1 MKKFEFAIT
10 TQDDQVNNVEFTFSS
25 VAAPTTDAQIEE
37 GSNLKL
43 INATNQIAAKYQA
56 QEEELA
62 TLTLPMKTKKKR
74 APDAEEIKTALFKFS
89 YTTSQPIPIQG
100 AKHRKHVHIP
110 SPATSAEVTPNTSPC
125 KEYPE
130 IFKMDGVSP
139 ELKPVKATGA
149 SAGASSP
156 GISNAFQQLTTL
168 ESKRKPIQRQLFAKK
183 EKRVNFKPS

>member
-10 TQDDQVNNVEFTFSS
+10 TQNDQVNNIEFTFSS
-25 VAAPTTDAQIEE
+25 VAAPTTSAHMEQSSE
-37 GSNLKL
+37 LKL
-43 INATNQIAAKYQA
+43 INATNQIAAKYQV

-74 APDAEEIKTALFKFS
+74 APEPEEIKTALFKFS

-130 IFKMDGVSP
+130 MFKMDGVSP
-139 ELKPVKATGA
+139 ELKPVKATG
-149 SAGASSP
+149 AGASSP

-168 ESKRKPIQRQLFAKK
+168 ESKRKPMQRQLFAKK
-183 EKRVNFKPS
+183 EKRVNFKHS

>member
-74 APDAEEIKTALFKFS
+74 PPDAEQIKT
-89 YTTSQPIPIQG
+89 
-100 AKHRKHVHIP
+100 
-110 SPATSAEVTPNTSPC
+110 
-125 KEYPE
+125 
-130 IFKMDGVSP
+130 
-139 ELKPVKATGA
+139 KPPKSRYIT
-149 SAGASSP
+149 
-156 GISNAFQQLTTL
+156 
-168 ESKRKPIQRQLFAKK
+168 
-183 EKRVNFKPS
+183 